1 MRAIAFENPIDREGI
16 FMLIRAGYDI
26 SFETQQRVPM
36 LANLSVHA
44 SRNKDLRSAQRI
56 FTTPDVPLYD
66 YIDSFGNICTRLTI
80 PAGGITIS
88 CGFLIEDSFEPDVV
102 VPDAQQVPLD
112 QLPDDVL
119 LYLLGSRYC
128 ETDRLSEFAWS
139 QFGGAGQGWQ
149 LVQTIVAYVH
159 HHIRFD
165 YMTARPTKTAW
176 DAWHEQVGVC
186 RDYAHLAIALC
197 RCMNIPARYCTGYMG
212 DMDLPALVGD
222 MDFSAWFEA
231 YLDGRW
237 YTFDARHNRPRRG
250 RILMARG
257 RDATDAALT
266 NSFGPSILTR
276 FDVYT
281 DEDRLSTPTA

>member
-1 MRAIAFENPIDREGI
+1 
-16 FMLIRAGYDI
+16 MLIRAGYDI
-26 SFETQQRVPM
+26 HFTTPQRVPM

-44 SRNKDLRSAQRI
+44 SRNKDLRTAQRI
-56 FTTPDVPLYD
+56 FTQPDVPLYD

-80 PAGGITIS
+80 PEGGIAIS
-88 CGFLIEDSFEPDVV
+88 CGFVIEDPFEPDLV
-102 VPDAQQVPLD
+102 VPDACQVPLEE
-112 QLPDDVL
+112 LPDDVL

-128 ETDRLSEFAWS
+128 ETDRLSEFAWGM
-139 QFGGAGQGWQ
+139 FGGVAPGWT
-149 LVQTIVAYVH
+149 LVQAIVTYVH
-159 HHIRFD
+159 ERIRFD

-176 DAWHEQVGVC
+176 DVYQEQVGVC

-231 YLDGRW
+231 YLDGHW

-257 RDATDAALT
+257 RDAADAALT
-266 NSFGPSILTR
+266 NAFGPATLSR

-281 DEDRLSTPTA
+281 DENRLAAPSF